1 MSGRVNIGGVEIDIR
16 ADGSLLV
23 ADLKRAEAQA
33 KAFANSTQVAMGS
46 VGASVGGL
54 AQNIKLLS
62 ASLLTLGVGAGFV
75 GSVKTLAE
83 FGQTMSTVRA
93 ITGAAGKDF
102 AALEASAKSL
112 GATTRF
118 SATEAAQGM
127 ALLGQAGFTTNEILE
142 AIGPTLDLA
151 QAGGL
156 GLAQAAEISSSTL
169 RGFGLEVSQTARVM
183 DVLAKASVISNA
195 DVTSLGEG
203 MKFAAPTAKALGIE
217 LEEATATIAKL
228 ADAGLTGGL
237 GGRGFQSVATQL
249 VSQRDKI
256 KALIGDYDLAT
267 DGISGVI
274 RKLTQAGITT
284 DQVIDIFRGENLD
297 VFSVLQEATKEAG
310 KGLDAYTAALKNS
323 EGTARD
329 ISKVMDENLNGAILQ
344 ASSSFEALVLAIG
357 DAGATQIL
365 IGIFRGIGDA
375 LSYVSGVITD
385 LTRNALEKTQDTADK
400 LKIANAELIAD
411 TDKLKAANENLATAI
426 ASQGVE
432 ATNTARLEVNAINT
446 RILKNKEL
454 ASQYAILAKAQLSEV
469 NKSLRPGGAESV
481 KLDQLLY
488 RSQQGFALNAQGKP
502 ELVAPGQFYGFNSN
516 DPARINDARKG
527 SPTQNSVFYGQQIIS
542 PGGLKIQTADGEVL
556 GGFGDQ
562 DKQIKNTLAIIDLV
576 LEQKGS
582 LSDFQKEALDQ
593 ITKMEEFRA
602 EAESLNE
609 RIKLYQT
616 GAVDPKVVDPPK
628 VADTKTPGA
637 PDAPKKKALEFQIY
651 TSALEGYRAALDAIN
666 AASGTEEEKSRG
678 RLAALIAYNDAA
690 ENSLLVLNE
699 LAALNASG
707 DLLPDQ
713 NRVIQKILDDQLQ
726 AQLKDSV
733 DARLDFSDS
742 DAAFEADAANA
753 SARIAAM
760 AASTDPNNQPE
771 GYWDGY
777 SNDIANATKRG
788 LYDAISTGD
797 YGDLLENVIGDAAA
811 DGLSRAVD
819 QMVDLLFDLLSDADV
834 WKSVFGG
841 KGVGDFS
848 EVFAGIAGFFGGNM
862 ASGGEMRAGR
872 AYRVGEMGAE
882 LFVPR
887 TDGFMIP
894 NQAAMTIGSGGAD
907 RNIVQVGD
915 TIIHVGS
922 MGAGVT
928 IEQLERTLAA
938 HRRELP
944 QAIDARIANRRIVGA
959 Y

>member
-23 ADLKRAEAQA
+23 ADLRRAEAQA
-33 KAFANSTQVAMGS
+33 KAFANSTSASMGA

-54 AQNIKLLS
+54 AQNVKLLG

-93 ITGAAGKDF
+93 ITGATGKEF

-118 SATEAAQGM
+118 SATQAAEGM
-127 ALLGQAGFTTNEILE
+127 ALLGQAGFTTNEILS

-217 LEEATATIAKL
+217 LEEATAIIAKL

-256 KALIGDYDLAT
+256 KAIIGDYDLASE
-267 DGISGVI
+267 GISSVI
-274 RKLTQAGITT
+274 RRLTQAGITT
-284 DQVIDIFRGENLD
+284 TQVIDIFRGENLD

-310 KGLDAYTAALKNS
+310 KGVDAYTVALKNS
-323 EGTARD
+323 EGTARQ
-329 ISKVMDENLNGAILQ
+329 IAKTMDENLNGAILQ

-375 LSYVSGVITD
+375 LSYVSGVITE

-400 LKIANAELIAD
+400 LKTVNAELITD
-411 TDKLKAANENLATAI
+411 TELLKTANENLATAI
-426 ASQGVE
+426 ATQGVE

-454 ASQYAILAKAQLSEV
+454 ANQYAILAKAQLAEV

-516 DPARINDARKG
+516 DPSRINDARKG
-527 SPTQNSVFYGQQIIS
+527 SPTQNSVFQGTQIV
-542 PGGLKIQTADGEVL
+542 PLGGLKIQTAEGEVL

-562 DKQIKNTLAIIDLV
+562 EKQIKNTLAIIDLV
-576 LEQKGS
+576 LTQQGT
-582 LSDFQKEALDQ
+582 LSDFQKEALAQ
-593 ITKMEEFRA
+593 ITKLDEFKA
-602 EAESLNE
+602 EADALNQK
-609 RIKLYQT
+609 IKLYET
-616 GAVDPKVVDPPK
+616 GAVDPKAVEDPKTTPPK
-628 VADTKTPGA
+628 TVAGGS
-637 PDAPKKKALEFQIY
+637 DAKKEALDFQIY
-651 TSALEGYRAALDAIN
+651 TSALEDYLAAIKAIN
-666 AASGTEEEKSRG
+666 DASGTEEEKSRG
-678 RLAALIAYNDAA
+678 RLAALIAYNDAV
-690 ENSLLVLNE
+690 EDSLLVLNE
-699 LAALNASG
+699 LATLNASG

-713 NRVIQKILDDQLQ
+713 NRVIQKILDDRLQ
-726 AQLKDSV
+726 AQLNDSLN
-733 DARLDFSDS
+733 LDFSDS
-742 DAAFEADAANA
+742 DKAFEEASSDADARL
-753 SARIAAM
+753 SAM
-760 AASTDPNNQPE
+760 ADGGSKRE
-771 GYWDGY
+771 GYWDSY
-777 SNDIANATKRG
+777 SEDVKNATKRG
-788 LYDAISTGD
+788 LYDAVMTGD
-797 YGDLLENVIGDAAA
+797 YGDLLENIIGDAAA

-819 QMVDLLFDLLSDADV
+819 QMVDLLFDLLSDKDI
-834 WKSVFGG
+834 WKSVFGSG
-841 KGVGDFS
+841 DFASGVGSF
-848 EVFAGIAGFFGGNM
+848 FASIFGGNM
-862 ASGGEMRAGR
+862 ASGGDMRAGR

-894 NQAAMTIGSGGAD
+894 NQAAMTIGGGND